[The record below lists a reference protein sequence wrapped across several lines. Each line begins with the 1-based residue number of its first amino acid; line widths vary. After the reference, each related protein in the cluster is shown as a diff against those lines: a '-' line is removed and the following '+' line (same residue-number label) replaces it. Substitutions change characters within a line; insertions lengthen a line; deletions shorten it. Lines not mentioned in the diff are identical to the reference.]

1 MALDIVFEGFFC
13 LICTWNFL
21 SGNCAENEYTCV
33 ADQKCILKTWLCDGE
48 PDCAGGDDE
57 AGCGLQT
64 GEAACTCTRVCRG
77 ENVM

>member
-1 MALDIVFEGFFC
+1 MAFDIVFEGFF
-13 LICTWNFL
+13 LFDIHLEFFL

-64 GEAACTCTRVCRG
+64 GEAACTCT
-77 ENVM
+77 

>member
-1 MALDIVFEGFFC
+1 MHLEF
-13 LICTWNFL
+13 FL

-64 GEAACTCTRVCRG
+64 GEAACTCTCVCRG
-77 ENVM
+77 EMLCEIIPLPMSCVAWV